1 MQISARRKSAPS
13 PIEQELLKPAKVSG
27 GEMGFTAIHIETGR
41 HIALRSSELY
51 PMASAYKI
59 PIAVQLL
66 RLVDEGKE
74 QLDHLIRVRPKDMR
88 PGGVPLSDKFKF
100 GESDVSVQVLLEL
113 MLTVS
118 DNTASD
124 LILRLA
130 GGPQGVT
137 ARMRSLGI
145 KDMSIDR
152 STIQHLF
159 DMFGLPLPPE
169 REWAAGKHISVLTS
183 VSTDK
188 HRAAAERYGR
198 DPRDT
203 STPDAMASLLVHIY
217 QNNLLKPHTAELLL
231 GFMRR
236 CQTGNR
242 RLKGL
247 LPAGTE
253 VAHKSGTAVGI
264 INDVGVITLPNDA
277 GHIAAV
283 AFIKRAKSSIPA
295 CERSIAEVARNVYDY
310 FLSRPTDS
318 GTMRT

>member
-1 MQISARRKSAPS
+1 
-13 PIEQELLKPAKVSG
+13 
-27 GEMGFTAIHIETGR
+27 MGFTAIHIETGR
-41 HIALRSSELY
+41 RITLRSSESF
-51 PMASAYKI
+51 PMASTYKL

-74 QLDHLIRVRPKDMR
+74 HLDHIIRVGPKDMR
-88 PGGVPLSDKFKF
+88 PGGVPLSHKFQF
-100 GESDVSVQVLLEL
+100 GESDVSVRVLLEL

-130 GGPQGVT
+130 GGPQAVT

-145 KDMSIDR
+145 EDMSIDR
-152 STIQHLF
+152 STIQHVF

-169 REWAAGKHISVLTS
+169 REWVPGSHLSVLTS
-183 VSTDK
+183 VPTDK
-188 HRAAAERYGR
+188 QRAASEQYAR
-198 DPRDT
+198 DSRDT

-217 QNNLLKPHTAELLL
+217 RKNLLKPETAKLLL
-231 GFMRR
+231 GLMHG
-236 CQTGNR
+236 CQTGDK

-253 VAHKSGTAVGI
+253 VAHKTGTAMGI

-283 AFIKRAKSSIPA
+283 AFIKGAKSSVPV
-295 CERSIAEVARNVYDY
+295 CEHSIAEVARSAYDY
-310 FLSRPTDS
+310 FLSRPDS
-318 GTMRT
+318 